1 MKKINYKGL
10 MVLTIIVASA
20 FAMPTYSKAQPSTSQ
35 VPDEIGLGQ
44 IRNFGAG
51 FGSLLGGLGYGG
63 QLLGEVF
70 ATLFMQGLD
79 NLSKFEV
86 IENTFVMSASRERNI
101 TRTHEA
107 NNEEEIYYLPYEYY
121 DENYDFSDG
130 YAYTKV
136 TKDGSYNYTMTV
148 GAAVTMVIWDND
160 RSFVRAAKRLI
171 EFFNKLRTYEEQ
183 GTIEEHQNELISEG
197 SEIITWFLIHIND
210 IFTGDELF
218 VLNPITY
225 RNLYIDRSGYTVTK
239 EWYYTGSD
247 GVIDSEDKK
256 VKEVDSA
263 KLGEWENKADQR
275 RDSYTQW
282 LFETPKTSNEVRK
295 FTEFTFDLMQLW
307 VKNFHIEIDVGEL
320 LSQVTG
326 EGQGN
331 PARAFQGCNIDFFFF
346 THSLA
351 GAFLYNDENGDD
363 QITVNYTTVKDEDGN
378 PIETNGT
385 VAKVPE
391 SSELT
396 HRLILRDVGDFEYQP
411 PTVDNQQKSVSWGLQ
426 MNEIGLSGVP
436 IGVDLAEYE
445 GEPAV
450 NDLDYMYFGFTFE
463 PKISERILAA
473 DNSTVIQAANG
484 IVKLDQFLAPWNDNE
499 NPSSKNDEFDDL
511 DLSIIYVSTVLHFVL
526 DIQTEDL
533 SQEDTSPNQL
543 ANQTEYNDESH
554 KLSIGNYLN
563 PEIEAQLPFVDM
575 AGPGYEY
582 GTESSRTN
590 ASVSTSIMP
599 TALWEGQK
607 SQYEVFEGDE
617 ETTSDDFGAQ
627 IDVTID
633 FNIMLYAINYPHFD
647 GYNGIWHDPTFSVY
661 MIFESQGFWALILLI
676 AGVSLVGV
684 ATILLKRRKERQVN
698 F

>member
-20 FAMPTYSKAQPSTSQ
+20 FAMPTYTKAQPSTSQ
-35 VPDEIGLGQ
+35 SPDEIGLGQ

-63 QLLGEVF
+63 RLLGEVF
-70 ATLFMQGLD
+70 GTLFMQGLD

-101 TRTHEA
+101 TRKYEA
-107 NNEEEIYYLPYEYY
+107 DNEEEIYYLPYEYY
-121 DENYDFSDG
+121 DEDYNFTKNG

-183 GTIEEHQNELISEG
+183 GTIEENKEELISEG

-225 RNLYIDRSGYTVTK
+225 RNLYIDRSDYDVTK
-239 EWYYTGSD
+239 EWKFTGPDNEIDDDDYTVEGD
-247 GVIDSEDKK
+247 LGDWRTQAQNKK
-256 VKEVDSA
+256 
-263 KLGEWENKADQR
+263 
-275 RDSYTQW
+275 DSYTQW
-282 LFETPKTSNEVRK
+282 ILQEPEQSEKKVRK

-331 PARAFQGCNIDFFFF
+331 PARAFEGCNIDFFFF

-351 GAFLYNDENGDD
+351 GAFLYNDANGDD
-363 QITVNYTTVKDEDGN
+363 QISVNYTTVKDEDGN
-378 PIETNGT
+378 PVETNGT

-396 HRLILRDVGDFEYQP
+396 HRLILRDVENFEFQA
-411 PTVDNQQKSVSWGLQ
+411 PTVDSQKKSVSWGLQ
-426 MNEIGLSGVP
+426 MNDIGLSGVP
-436 IGVDLAEYE
+436 IGVDLAEYD

-450 NDLDYMYFGFTFE
+450 NNLDYMYFGFTFE

-484 IVKLDQFLAPWNDNE
+484 IVKLDQFLAPWNDGTPLTE
-499 NPSSKNDEFDDL
+499 SDEFFGL
-511 DLSIIYVSTVLHFVL
+511 DLSIIYVSTILHFVL

-582 GTESSRTN
+582 GTEGSRTN

-684 ATILLKRRKERQVN
+684 ATILMKRRKERQVN